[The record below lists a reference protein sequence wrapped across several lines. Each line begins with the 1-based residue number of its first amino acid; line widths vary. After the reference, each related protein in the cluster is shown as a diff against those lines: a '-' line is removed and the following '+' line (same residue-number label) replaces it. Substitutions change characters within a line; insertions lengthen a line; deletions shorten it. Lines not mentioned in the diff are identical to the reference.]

1 MNVFGVLEGIHCY
14 QDSSW
19 RGESKA
25 VLCAELYM
33 IINKESDKTLLHTHL
48 QVLYWSKY
56 LLCPLT
62 LYHVVFLS
70 LTYPRIRHGLYFQ

>member
-33 IINKESDKTLLHTHL
+33 IINKESDKTLLHTNL
-48 QVLYWSKY
+48 QVLY
-56 LLCPLT
+56 
-62 LYHVVFLS
+62 
-70 LTYPRIRHGLYFQ
+70 